1 MLLEIGTDVFEAQCA
16 VFRAAAAAKD
26 QTINTVSLFC
36 KETSI
41 SAGTTGLVHFDG
53 ALL

>member
-1 MLLEIGTDVFEAQCA
+1 MLLEIGPDVFEAQCA
-16 VFRAAAAAKD
+16 VFRAAAAKD

-53 ALL
+53 TLL